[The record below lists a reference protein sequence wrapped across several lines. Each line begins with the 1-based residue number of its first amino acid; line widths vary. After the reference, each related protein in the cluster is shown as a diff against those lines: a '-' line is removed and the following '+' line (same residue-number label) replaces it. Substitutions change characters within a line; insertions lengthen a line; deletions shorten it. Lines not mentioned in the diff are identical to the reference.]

1 MMIICKWCSLPIHK
15 AWARLGGW
23 SWIHAKSG
31 KRSCSIQ
38 RKKSNFL
45 RCAIPDEKLRGKL

>member
-1 MMIICKWCSLPIHK
+1 MMRICKWCSLPIHK
-15 AWARLGGW
+15 DIIETT

-31 KRSCSIQ
+31 KRSCAIQ